1 MSEFAV
7 LDCIIRDSGGLSND
21 FEDRSG
27 FQGESNGNWNNGGF
41 DVLSASLHDSGILSS
56 NSLQDSNDVS
66 FNEIIKMSY
75 IYFIR
80 IHIYYRDKRKFLLMY
95 FFH

>member
-1 MSEFAV
+1 MLQVFEIKKMSEFGV
-7 LDCIIRDSGGLSND
+7 LDCIIRDSGGLSNA

-56 NSLQDSNDVS
+56 SSLQNNNDVS
-66 FNEIIKMSY
+66 ANKNIWY
-75 IYFIR
+75 C
-80 IHIYYRDKRKFLLMY
+80 
-95 FFH
+95 